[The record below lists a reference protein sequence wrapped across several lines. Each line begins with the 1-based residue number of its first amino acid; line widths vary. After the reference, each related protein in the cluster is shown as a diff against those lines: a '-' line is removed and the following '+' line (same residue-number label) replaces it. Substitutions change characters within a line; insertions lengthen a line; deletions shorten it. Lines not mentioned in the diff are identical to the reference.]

1 MERRSEAKPVGQDR
15 WRLSW
20 DSYRRKRG
28 GGMRGNSRGYNGMR
42 KRVSEVRRE
51 RERGADFSAA

>member
-1 MERRSEAKPVGQDR
+1 
-15 WRLSW
+15 
-20 DSYRRKRG
+20 
-28 GGMRGNSRGYNGMR
+28 MRGNSRGYNGMR